1 MKKKIALTNPK
12 SYFVVLTD
20 AVLVSIAYWLAY
32 ALKFESLYPPPHVA
46 DFFKE
51 SIGPIIIIKLI
62 VFYFYGLQ
70 AGMWRYTSVVDL
82 LNIIKATAVSSA
94 IIMIG
99 ALFYY
104 YTSIA
109 GTFSRTVFIIDAIN
123 TVIFIGMFRL
133 SIRIYYNS
141 DQGIKELFNIIKPS
155 GSKSGGGE
163 GIPILI
169 YGANERGELLLR
181 SLTSGARP
189 YHYDPVGFMDDD
201 QRYWGGNIH
210 GYPSFGGMDSFE
222 DVITRFSVKE
232 LMVASQLTG
241 EALEKINTECQ
252 RLNVVCR
259 VVPSHLDASHSTIDA
274 SLLRGIQ
281 IEDLLNREPA
291 TIDYSKIESFL
302 KGGRV
307 LITGAGGSIGSQ
319 LAVHIA
325 QFGPSRL
332 VLVDKSENYLYEL
345 GLKLKEFS
353 SGSIKF
359 SYNCVD
365 ITNEGQ
371 MDRLLAREKPQF
383 LFHAAANKHVPLMET
398 NIETAITNNI
408 GGIKIIA
415 TLSDKHGVERF
426 ILISTD
432 KAVNPVNVMGATK
445 KVCELYIQSM
455 ATKSATSFMT
465 VRFGNVL
472 ASNGSV
478 APLFMRQIE
487 NRGPVTVTDKEVKRY
502 FMTIPE
508 AVLLILQAASMGGRG
523 KLYLLDMG
531 EQVKILDLA
540 VKMIQMAGFEPY
552 KDIKIEFCGLRPGEK
567 LDEELIGGHETIEPT
582 GHPKVNS
589 VKSLRE
595 RYMGIDRLVDDSLE
609 LCKKDPDAAYRNILS
624 WINNPATPSDTQDV
638 DSPKTKIYRL

>member
-1 MKKKIALTNPK
+1 
-12 SYFVVLTD
+12 
-20 AVLVSIAYWLAY
+20 
-32 ALKFESLYPPPHVA
+32 
-46 DFFKE
+46 
-51 SIGPIIIIKLI
+51 
-62 VFYFYGLQ
+62 
-70 AGMWRYTSVVDL
+70 VVDL
-82 LNIIKATAVSSA
+82 LNILKATAVSSA

-99 ALFYY
+99 VLFYY
-104 YTSIA
+104 YTAIT
-109 GTFSRTVFIIDAIN
+109 GTFSRTVFFIDAIN
-123 TVIFIGMFRL
+123 TVVFIGMFRL
-133 SIRIYYNS
+133 AIRIYYNN
-141 DQGIKELFNIIKPS
+141 DQGFSGLLNIIKPS
-155 GSKSGGGE
+155 RTKSGDGG

-189 YHYDPVGFMDDD
+189 HHYDPVGFMDDD
-201 QRYWGGNIH
+201 QQYWGGNIH

-232 LMVASQLTG
+232 LMVASQLAG
-241 EALEKINTECQ
+241 EKLEKINTECR

-259 VVPSHLDASHSTIDA
+259 VVPSYLDSSHVTIDA

-281 IEDLLNREPA
+281 IEDLLDREPA

-332 VLVDKSENYLYEL
+332 ILVEKSENYLYEL

-353 SGSIKF
+353 SGSIRF

-371 MDRLLAREKPQF
+371 MDRLFAREKPQY

-408 GGIKIIA
+408 GGIKAISGLA
-415 TLSDKHGVERF
+415 DKHGVERF

-445 KVCELYIQSM
+445 KICELYVQNM
-455 ATKSATSFMT
+455 ASKSATSFMT

-478 APLFMRQIE
+478 APLFLRQIE
-487 NRGPVTVTDKEVKRY
+487 NRGPVTVTDKNVKRY

-508 AVLLILQAASMGGRG
+508 AVLLILQAAGMGG
-523 KLYLLDMG
+523 
-531 EQVKILDLA
+531 
-540 VKMIQMAGFEPY
+540 
-552 KDIKIEFCGLRPGEK
+552 
-567 LDEELIGGHETIEPT
+567 
-582 GHPKVNS
+582 
-589 VKSLRE
+589 
-595 RYMGIDRLVDDSLE
+595 
-609 LCKKDPDAAYRNILS
+609 
-624 WINNPATPSDTQDV
+624 
-638 DSPKTKIYRL
+638 